1 MDEELPE
8 VVKKCLKIL
17 EDNISILSNIE
28 FDLEQQKE
36 DQIKSDLELHDL
48 FDMTEDVAESV
59 KLKRAELN
67 FIRRKDYYQ

>member
-36 DQIKSDLELHDL
+36 DEIKSDLELHDL
-48 FDMTEDVAESV
+48 FDMTEDVAESI

-67 FIRRKDYYQ
+67 FIRRKADYQ